1 MVDVRGFYQNLPRLE
16 TERLVLR
23 PFILSDAPDIFEY
36 SSDPAVTDFL
46 FWDPHKKLQET
57 EEYLNWVL
65 QQYET
70 GEDSPWGIAL
80 RETDKII
87 GNIHLM
93 DMDAK
98 HCKAEV
104 GYVLARAYHNQ
115 GIMTEALKAVLN
127 FALGELGLNRV
138 EGFCAVDNLASAAV
152 MRKAGM
158 MLEGR
163 LREYLFQNGAFRDFY
178 VYSILGHSS

>member
-1 MVDVRGFYQNLPRLE
+1 MVDVRRFYQNLPRLE

-23 PFILSDAPDIFEY
+23 PFTLADAPEIFEY

-104 GYVLARAYHNQ
+104 GFVLARAYHNQ

-158 MLEGR
+158 KCEGR
-163 LREYLFQNGAFRDFY
+163 LREYLFQNGAFRDYY
-178 VYSILGHSS
+178 VYSMLAGSL

>member
-1 MVDVRGFYQNLPRLE
+1 MIDVRGFYQALPILE

-23 PFILSDAPDIFEY
+23 PFTLADAPDIFEY
-36 SSDPAVTDFL
+36 NSDPAVTDFL
-46 FWDPHKKLQET
+46 FWGPHKKLQET

-70 GEDSPWGIAL
+70 GEDGPWGIEW
-80 RETDKII
+80 RETGKII

-104 GYVLARAYHNQ
+104 GFVLARAYHNQ
-115 GIMTEALKAVLN
+115 GIITEALKAVLN

-158 MLEGR
+158 KREGR
-163 LREYLFQNGAFRDFY
+163 MRQYLFQKGAFRDFY
-178 VYSILGHSS
+178 VYSKLADNV

>member
-1 MVDVRGFYQNLPRLE
+1 MIDVRGFYQALPRLE

-23 PFILSDAPDIFEY
+23 PFTLADAPDVFVY
-36 SSDPAVTDFL
+36 ASDPKVTDFL
-46 FWDPHKKLQET
+46 FWGPHERLQET
-57 EEYLNWVL
+57 EEYLTAVL
-65 QQYET
+65 RQYET
-70 GEDSPWGIAL
+70 GEDGPWGIAL

-104 GYVLARAYHNQ
+104 GFVLARAYHNQ
-115 GIMTEALKAVLN
+115 GIMTEALKAVLE

-138 EGFCAVDNLASAAV
+138 EGFCAVDNQSSGAV

-158 MLEGR
+158 IREGR
-163 LREYLFQNGAFRDFY
+163 LREYLFLKGAFRDFN
-178 VYSILGHSS
+178 VYSKLTDDS